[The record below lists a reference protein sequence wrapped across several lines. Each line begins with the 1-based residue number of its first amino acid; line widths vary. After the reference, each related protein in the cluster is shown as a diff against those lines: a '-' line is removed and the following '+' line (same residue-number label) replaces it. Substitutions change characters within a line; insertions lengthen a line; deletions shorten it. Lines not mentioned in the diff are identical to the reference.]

1 MFGKHTL
8 IKAGSACNG
17 IVKIIKTIVKTC
29 FSSTNFRSERFRLK
43 NTHKFVYKYIIK
55 LTEFMFY
62 FLIKKYKTLL
72 YKKHQVNIP
81 LIIDLKKTKT
91 KKKGQINLRNES
103 FYFLAVCFYVF
114 YICFIFERIA
124 YKYGPNR
131 AFDCGRFL
139 CY

>member
-55 LTEFMFY
+55 LTEFMLY

-91 KKKGQINLRNES
+91 KKK
-103 FYFLAVCFYVF
+103 V
-114 YICFIFERIA
+114 
-124 YKYGPNR
+124 K
-131 AFDCGRFL
+131 
-139 CY
+139 